1 MRHFLQVV
9 DLNASELAEVLAL
22 SQAPVEQLNA
32 PLAGLGVAL
41 IFEKP
46 SNRTRQ
52 SMEMAV
58 FQLGGHPV
66 YTRGDEVGFDVRES
80 VEDVTAIMSGYHA
93 MIAARVFQHS
103 VVERMAAVSPVPIIN
118 LLSDSG
124 HPMQALADALTMQQE
139 WGSLAGRHVAY
150 VGDYNNVARS
160 LAEICLLLGA
170 SVRLGCPAGFNAE
183 DHELARLDSLGTGT
197 IVQTSDPLTAVAEA
211 DAVHTDTWTSMGLEA
226 EKAARNKIFGPYQ
239 VNEAMMNAAGS
250 ESIFMH
256 CLPAY
261 RGLEVS
267 ASVIDGPHSR
277 VIRQGHNRM
286 HVARALL
293 AFLSKGPGS

>member
-103 VVERMAAVSPVPIIN
+103 VVERTWRPP
-118 LLSDSG
+118 
-124 HPMQALADALTMQQE
+124 HPT
-139 WGSLAGRHVAY
+139 
-150 VGDYNNVARS
+150 ARS
-160 LAEICLLLGA
+160 
-170 SVRLGCPAGFNAE
+170 
-183 DHELARLDSLGTGT
+183 
-197 IVQTSDPLTAVAEA
+197 
-211 DAVHTDTWTSMGLEA
+211 
-226 EKAARNKIFGPYQ
+226 
-239 VNEAMMNAAGS
+239 
-250 ESIFMH
+250 
-256 CLPAY
+256 
-261 RGLEVS
+261 
-267 ASVIDGPHSR
+267 
-277 VIRQGHNRM
+277 
-286 HVARALL
+286 
-293 AFLSKGPGS
+293 